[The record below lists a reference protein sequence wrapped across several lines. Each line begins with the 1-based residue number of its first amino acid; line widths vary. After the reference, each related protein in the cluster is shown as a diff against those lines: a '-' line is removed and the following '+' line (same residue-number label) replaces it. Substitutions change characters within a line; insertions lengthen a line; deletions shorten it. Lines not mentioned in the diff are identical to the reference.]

1 MGAFFFFPKS
11 SSIDRTRVLDIYRK
25 KGFDEPAVHDLGS
38 YELFLFPKQII
49 KIPNT
54 ITHKNYSLFVV
65 GSLFYKGNSFQA
77 SIKALLK
84 DYINSDVDSERLY
97 GNFVVIIY
105 KQNERITFIF
115 DKSFI
120 KTVYYDPKNTIIS
133 TDIICIA
140 HSGINSYTINKQS
153 IIESLITGSL
163 IPPSTYYNEIIRI
176 DKNSVQ
182 LINSDRIQNF
192 KLIYGRQYK
201 INDYQG
207 SQQYIIEQ
215 LVSYFKDASS
225 ISNEFGAHIGLTGG
239 LDSRLLLMLARR
251 NFADLLTNSFWRRN
265 SSDYEIAIQLASLAQ
280 IEFFTLE
287 NERFDLPELD
297 EMLET
302 GYYFMDGQIRSQNF
316 WQEPFSLP
324 SYCTRIANKHFV
336 GFHGAGGEQ
345 YRNADRLHKN
355 LNIYDWVEY
364 DWIYKQGGDFFINK
378 KVKNEFTNYLVEK
391 VKAKIDVQKNEI
403 TLLTL
408 KKIQNEVY
416 NQSNRT
422 TRVNFLNQLFFYFA
436 PFTEYQIA
444 TTAQKIVPYL
454 GNSINYQID
463 LMKTFDPLLCNLVTT
478 YGYKLTGKLPLK
490 YNALPIFV
498 NALPR
503 KVLYKIYLKYRT
515 LNFNQATADDIYIS
529 HTRKYLADTIN
540 FEKVLSNKYC
550 FYNAQSIGFWLQ
562 KSLE

>member
-11 SSIDRTRVLDIYRK
+11 SSIDKTRVLDMYSK
-25 KGFDEPAVHDLGS
+25 KGFGEPEIHQLGS
-38 YELFLFPKQII
+38 YELFLFQKQLI

-54 ITHKNYSLFVV
+54 VTYKNFSIFAV
-65 GSLFYKGNSFQA
+65 GSLFYKGNSYQE
-77 SIKALLK
+77 SIKTLLI
-84 DYINSDVDSERLY
+84 DYINSDIDSDRLY

-105 KQNERITFIF
+105 KQNGQITIIF

-120 KTVYYDPKNTIIS
+120 KTVYYDPKNTILS

-140 HSGINSYTINKQS
+140 NSGIIPYTINKLS
-153 IIESLITGSL
+153 IIESLITGNL

-182 LINSDRIQNF
+182 LINSDHIQNY
-192 KLIYGRQYK
+192 KLIFGRQYE
-201 INDYQG
+201 INDYKE

-215 LVSYFKDASS
+215 LDGYFKDARN

-239 LDSRLLLMLARR
+239 LDSRLLLMLTRR

-265 SSDYEIAIQLASLAQ
+265 NSDYEIAKKLASLAQ
-280 IEFFTLE
+280 IGFFSLE
-287 NERFDLPELD
+287 NERFNLHELD

-324 SYCTRIANKHFV
+324 SYCTQIANKHFV

-345 YRNADRLHKN
+345 YRNADRLIKN
-355 LNIYDWVEY
+355 LNINNWVEY

-378 KVKNEFTNYLVEK
+378 KDKNEFIDYLVGK
-391 VKAKIDVQKNEI
+391 IKAKIDVKSNVI
-403 TLLTL
+403 DLLTL
-408 KKIQNEVY
+408 KKIQNEVF

-444 TTAQKIVPYL
+444 ATALNIVTYL

-463 LMKTFDPLLCNLVTT
+463 LMRRIDPELCNLTT
-478 YGYKLTGKLPLK
+478 NYGFKLTDRLPFR

-503 KVLYKIYLKYRT
+503 KLLYKIYLKYKT
-515 LNFNQATADDIYIS
+515 LNFNQADTDDNYIS
-529 HTRKYLADTIN
+529 HSKQYLANTIN
-540 FEKVLSNKYC
+540 FEKALKNKYC
-550 FYNAQSIGFWLQ
+550 YYNAQSMGFWLQ
-562 KSLE
+562 KNLV